1 MKEIEENKLLTKEF
15 KTVELEKLKKKRK
28 LMDKLVYREIK
39 KQNTEINYWKCA
51 PKKKINIS

>member
-1 MKEIEENKLLTKEF
+1 MKYIEENKLLIKEF

-28 LMDKLVYREIK
+28 IMDKLVYREIK
-39 KQNTEINYWKCA
+39 KKNTEINYWKSA